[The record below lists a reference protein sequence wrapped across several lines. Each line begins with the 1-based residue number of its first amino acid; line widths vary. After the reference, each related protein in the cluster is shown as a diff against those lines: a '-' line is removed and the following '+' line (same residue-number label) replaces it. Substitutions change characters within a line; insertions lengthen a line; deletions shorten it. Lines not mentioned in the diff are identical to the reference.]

1 MTRNDA
7 EIDRDV
13 MDEIR
18 SDRTINPASI
28 IVNCRDG
35 VVSLAGWVETDAEKW
50 LVESAARRIAGVTRI
65 KCQLDV
71 RPPQRETSTD
81 DEIGRECEKA
91 LDISMPGPN
100 HDIRV
105 MVSNGWV
112 TLSGKVAWGYERW
125 AAEAVVSSLRGVT
138 GVNSQVTVRP
148 TATQRDVEDNLNSTL
163 SELFGKGSGTPSS
176 LYAEILRGQVTLSGT
191 VQSQSDRRAA
201 RNAVLST
208 PGVNTLIDHTVL
220 PGGTR
225 GDKG

>member
-1 MTRNDA
+1 MTKSDSRISQDA
-7 EIDRDV
+7 MNEL
-13 MDEIR
+13 R
-18 SDRTINPASI
+18 SDRTVNPASV
-28 IVNCRDG
+28 IVSCVDG
-35 VVSLAGWVETDAEKW
+35 VASLNGWVETPAEKW
-50 LVESAARRIAGVTRI
+50 LVERAVRRIAGVKSI

-91 LDISMPGPN
+91 LDVSMPGPN

-148 TATQRDVEDNLNSTL
+148 IVAQREVENNLNSIL
-163 SELFGKGSGTPSS
+163 SELFGKGGGIPSS
-176 LYAEILRGQVTLSGT
+176 LYAEVLRGKVTLSGT
-191 VQSQSDRRAA
+191 VQSHSDRRAA

-208 PGVNTLIDHTVL
+208 PGVNKLIDHTVL
-220 PGGTR
+220 PEGAQ
-225 GDKG
+225 